1 VPLECPHLVFANG
14 IVMPLRSALYSQRS
28 LVLALIAL
36 LGCGFLATSLLSY
49 YASRASI
56 RDNIVNTE
64 LPLTSDTVYSEIQ
77 KDLVRP
83 ILISS
88 MMARDTFMRD
98 WVVAGERDP
107 EQMTRYLNE
116 VMTHYDAYT
125 AFFVSNSSLTY
136 YHAKGVL
143 KKIKADEPRDAW
155 YFRVRDMAP
164 QYEINVD
171 PDLANHDSLTFFINY
186 KVYDYNDQF
195 IGAAGVGLTVD
206 AVIKLIDKYQQR
218 YQRSVYFVDTF
229 GRLVLTGAEG
239 GPQGSRVGQSLSELD
254 SMKELLAKLPKPHSG
269 SYEYSAQGQGHFLNV
284 RFIPELNW
292 YLFVDKREDSALGAI
307 RQSLYL
313 NLLICLI
320 VTLIV
325 LALLNRVVHR
335 YQRKIETQA
344 TLDSLTDL
352 PNRRGFDLLAVQAM
366 HEAQRDPKPLTA
378 LLLDL
383 DHFKRLNDTY
393 GHLAGDQV
401 LAGFARDLES
411 CLRQSDIVC
420 RWGGEEFIVL
430 LKDTD
435 SKKGLMIAEK
445 IRQQIEQQRYAY
457 QGQSL
462 QVTVSIGLTT
472 LQPDDTLHNLLSRAD
487 HAMYRAKQAGRNRT
501 CVEMPHSDYE

>member
-1 VPLECPHLVFANG
+1 
-14 IVMPLRSALYSQRS
+14 MPLRSPLYSQRS
-28 LVLALIAL
+28 LVLTLIAL
-36 LGCGFLATSLLSY
+36 LGAGFLATSFLSY

-56 RDNIVNTE
+56 RDNIINTE

-88 MMARDTFMRD
+88 MMSRDTFMRD
-98 WVVAGERDP
+98 WVVNGENDP
-107 EQMTRYLNE
+107 EKMTRYLNE
-116 VMTHYDAYT
+116 VMTHYGAYT

-143 KKIKADEPRDAW
+143 KQIKATEPRDAW
-155 YFRVRDMAP
+155 YFRVRDMADP
-164 QYEINVD
+164 YEINVD
-171 PDLANHDSLTFFINY
+171 PDMANKDNLTFFINY
-186 KVYDYNDQF
+186 KVYDYNNRF

-206 AVIKLIDKYQQR
+206 AVIKLIDTYQQR
-218 YQRSVYFVDTF
+218 YQRSVFFVDNF

-239 GPQGSRVGQSLSELD
+239 GPEGARIGRTLSELD
-254 SMKELLAKLPKPHSG
+254 SMKDLVSQLPKPHSG
-269 SYEYSAQGQGHFLNV
+269 SYEYSVRGQGHFLNV

-292 YLFVDKREDSALGAI
+292 HLFVDKREDGALSEI

-325 LALLNRVVHR
+325 LILLNREIKR
-335 YQRKIETQA
+335 YQGKIQA
-344 TLDSLTDL
+344 QAILDSLTEL
-352 PNRRGFDLLAVQAM
+352 PNRRGFDLLAAQAM
-366 HEAQRDPKPLTA
+366 HEAQREPKPLAA

-383 DHFKRLNDTY
+383 DHFKALNDTY

-401 LAGFARDLES
+401 LIGFARDLES
-411 CLRQSDIVC
+411 CLRHSDIVC

-435 SKKGLMIAEK
+435 GETGLMIAEK
-445 IRQQIEQQRYAY
+445 IRQHVEQQRYAY
-457 QGQSL
+457 NDKAL
-462 QVTVSIGLTT
+462 QLTVSIGVTT
-472 LQPDDTLHNLLSRAD
+472 LQTDDTLHTLLSRAD

-501 CVEMPHSDYE
+501 CVEMPHSSYA

>member
-1 VPLECPHLVFANG
+1 
-14 IVMPLRSALYSQRS
+14 MPLRSPLYSQRS
-28 LVLALIAL
+28 LVLTLVAL
-36 LGCGFLATSLLSY
+36 LGAGFLATSFLSY

-98 WVVAGERDP
+98 WVVNGEKDS

-116 VMTHYDAYT
+116 VMTHYGAYT
-125 AFFVSNSSLTY
+125 AFFVSNTSLTY

-143 KKIKADEPRDAW
+143 KQVKTTEPRDAW
-155 YFRVRDMAP
+155 YFRVRDMKDP
-164 QYEINVD
+164 YEINVD
-171 PDLANHDSLTFFINY
+171 PDLANKDNLTFFINY
-186 KVYDYNDQF
+186 KVHDYNDRF

-218 YQRSVYFVDTF
+218 YQRSVYFVDNF

-239 GPQGSRVGQSLSELD
+239 GPQGARIGQKLGELD
-254 SMKELLAKLPKPHSG
+254 SMKDLVSRLPKPHSG
-269 SYEYSAQGQGHFLNV
+269 SYEYSVQGQGHFLNV

-292 YLFVDKREDSALGAI
+292 YLFVDKREDSALGEI

-313 NLLICLI
+313 NLLICLL

-325 LALLNRVVHR
+325 LALLNQVIKRF
-335 YQRKIETQA
+335 QDKIQAQA
-344 TLDSLTDL
+344 TLDSLTEL

-366 HEAQRDPKPLTA
+366 QEARREPKPLTA

-383 DHFKRLNDTY
+383 DHFKALNDTY

-401 LAGFARDLES
+401 LNGFAQDLKS
-411 CLRQSDIVC
+411 CLRHSDIVC

-435 SKKGLMIAEK
+435 GETGRIIAEK
-445 IRQQIEQQRYAY
+445 IRQYVEQQSYTY
-457 QGQSL
+457 NGQIL
-462 QVTVSIGLTT
+462 RVTVSIGLTT
-472 LQPDDTLHNLLSRAD
+472 LQPDDTLHSLLSRAD
-487 HAMYRAKQAGRNRT
+487 HAMYRAKQSGRNRT
-501 CVEMPHSDYE
+501 CVEMAHSIHEPA

>member
-1 VPLECPHLVFANG
+1 
-14 IVMPLRSALYSQRS
+14 MPLHSPLYSQRS
-28 LVLALIAL
+28 LVLTLIAL
-36 LGCGFLATSLLSY
+36 LGAGFLATSFLSY

-88 MMARDTFMRD
+88 MMSRDTFMRD
-98 WVVAGERDP
+98 WVVNGEQNP

-116 VMTHYDAYT
+116 VMTHYGAYS
-125 AFFVSNSSLTY
+125 AFFVSNGTLTY

-143 KKIKADEPRDAW
+143 KQVKVTEPRDAW
-155 YFRVRDMAP
+155 YFRVRDMADP
-164 QYEINVD
+164 YEINVD
-171 PDLANHDSLTFFINY
+171 PDLANKDNLTFFINY
-186 KVYDYNDQF
+186 KVYDYNNRF

-239 GPQGSRVGQSLSELD
+239 GPQGARIGQKLSEIE
-254 SMKELLAKLPKPHSG
+254 SMKELIGQLPKPHSG
-269 SYEYSAQGQGHFLNV
+269 SYEYSVRGQGHFLNA

-292 YLFVDKREDSALGAI
+292 YLFVDKREDGALNEI

-313 NLLICLI
+313 NLLICLL
-320 VTLIV
+320 VTLTV
-325 LALLNRVVHR
+325 LALLSRVIKR
-335 YQRKIETQA
+335 YQGKIQAQA
-344 TLDSLTDL
+344 TLDSLTEL
-352 PNRRGFDLLAVQAM
+352 PNRRGFDLLAAQAM
-366 HEAQRDPKPLTA
+366 HEAQREPKPLTA

-383 DHFKRLNDTY
+383 DHFKVLNDTY

-401 LAGFARDLES
+401 LIGFARDLHS
-411 CLRQSDIVC
+411 CLRHSDIVC

-435 SKKGLMIAEK
+435 GETGLMIAEK
-445 IRQQIEQQRYAY
+445 IRHHVEQQRYAY
-457 QGQSL
+457 NDHAL
-462 QVTVSIGLTT
+462 QLTVSIGLTT
-472 LQPDDTLHNLLSRAD
+472 LQPEDTLHTLLSRAD
-487 HAMYRAKQAGRNRT
+487 HAMYRAKQSGRNRT
-501 CVEMPHSDYE
+501 CAQMPQTSYA